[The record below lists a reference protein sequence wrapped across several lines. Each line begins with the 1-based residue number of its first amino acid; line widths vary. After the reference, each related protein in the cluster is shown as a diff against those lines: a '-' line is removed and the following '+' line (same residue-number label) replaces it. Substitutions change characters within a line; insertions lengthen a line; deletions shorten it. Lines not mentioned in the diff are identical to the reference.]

1 MDRSAQSPP
10 ISVLVGAA
18 ALSLYTAYWLIFA
31 ITTDDGLIG
40 SALTAFYNTAPAIT
54 LAFVCHALL
63 DRFIW
68 PNGRWVHLGAQ
79 VPAAVLFALIW
90 YLAILVIRGLRA
102 GWIENGFSVSP
113 FSPIAFAW
121 QMFQGVTFYA
131 LVALASLA
139 IVMRRQIIALSDA
152 VANIPLDRPSPKSI
166 LVKTQDETH
175 NVPLDEIVAV
185 SGAGDY
191 AELVLLDRT
200 LLSTTRLSRFE
211 AILPDDLF
219 IRAHRSHLVRLGAI
233 MRTEPAGNGRTVLH
247 LANGSNMVT
256 SRAGTRLLQE
266 AAV

>member
-1 MDRSAQSPP
+1 MDRPAPSPP
-10 ISVLVGAA
+10 ISLLVGAA

-31 ITTDDGLIG
+31 ITTDDGFAG

-54 LAFVCHALL
+54 LAFVWHALL

-68 PNGRWVHLGAQ
+68 PKSQWVQLGAQ
-79 VPAAVLFALIW
+79 VPAAIMFALVW
-90 YLAILVIRGLRA
+90 YLAILVIRGLSA

-139 IVMRRQIIALSDA
+139 IVMRRQIIALSTA
-152 VANIPLDRPSPKSI
+152 VANIPLDRPFTKSI

-175 NVPLDEIVAV
+175 NVPIDEIVAV

-191 AELVLLDRT
+191 AELVLSDKT

-233 MRTEPAGNGRTVLH
+233 VRTEPAGNGRTVLH
-247 LANGSNMVT
+247 LVNGSNVVT
-256 SRAGTRLLQE
+256 SCAGTRLLQS
-266 AAV
+266 AAI